1 MVILIEELDSTFM
14 ILSNY
19 EFLYSIILNQRKKM
33 IGQDEAAKRS
43 RVR

>member
-19 EFLYSIILNQRKKM
+19 EFLYSIILDQREKM